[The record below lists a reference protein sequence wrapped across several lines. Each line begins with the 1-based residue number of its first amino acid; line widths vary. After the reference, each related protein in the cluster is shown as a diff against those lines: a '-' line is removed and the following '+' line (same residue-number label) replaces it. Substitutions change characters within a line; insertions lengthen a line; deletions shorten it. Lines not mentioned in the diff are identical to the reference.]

1 MKQKLLSKDKYNI
14 IMNKIPK
21 NCAFYH
27 VQEIPGLKKPTEGS
41 FDLRKNID
49 LFLGSCNFKNKKVLE
64 LGPASGFI
72 TFYLENKGAKMT
84 CIDLSIKKDKW
95 DTIPHANKN
104 WVKIQT
110 QFMKELSKVR
120 NAFWFAH
127 KQHKSKAK
135 LLETH
140 INNLPKSTPIHDY
153 GLVANVLLHIQNPFL
168 ALQKMSSKVKERMII
183 TELIDDIGLVSTKR
197 KLKLSNIGKSISSK
211 YFKKNTLIKFLPQN
225 SNPNTNYDTWWKLSP
240 STIIEIMKVLGFE
253 KEKYLEH
260 IQYCNN
266 KPIDM
271 YTIVFKRKTKI
282 QKY

>member
-1 MKQKLLSKDKYNI
+1 
-14 IMNKIPK
+14 MNKKIPK
-21 NCAFYH
+21 NCKFYH
-27 VQEIPGLKKPTEGS
+27 VQEIPGVNKPTMGL
-41 FDLRKNID
+41 FDLRKNIEI
-49 LFLGSCNFKNKKVLE
+49 FLGNCNFKNKKVLE

-72 TFYLENKGAKMT
+72 TFYLESKGAKMT

-95 DTIPHANKN
+95 DTVPHANKN
-104 WVKIQT
+104 WVKKQIQD
-110 QFMKELSKVR
+110 MKRLSKVR

-127 KQHKSKAK
+127 KQHNSKAK

-153 GLVANVLLHIQNPFL
+153 GLVATVLLHIQNPFL
-168 ALQKMSSKVKERMII
+168 ALQMMSSKVKEKII
-183 TELIDDIGLVSTKR
+183 IIDLIDDMGIVSSKN
-197 KLKLSNIGKSISSK
+197 KLKISNINKSISSI

-225 SNPNTNYDTWWKLSP
+225 TNTNLNYDTWWKLSP
-240 STIIEIMKVLGFE
+240 SAIVEMMKVLGFE

-266 KPIDM
+266 KPVDM
-271 YTIVFKRKTKI
+271 YTIVFKRKIKM

>member
-1 MKQKLLSKDKYNI
+1 MI
-14 IMNKIPK
+14 RIPK
-21 NCAFYH
+21 NCSFYH
-27 VQEIPGLKKPTEGS
+27 VQEIPGLTKPTVGP

-49 LFLGSCNFKNKKVLE
+49 QLLGNCTFKNKKVLE

-72 TFYLENKGAKMT
+72 TFYLESLGAKMT

-95 DTIPHANKN
+95 DIVPHANKN
-104 WVKIQT
+104 WKKNQLYGL
-110 QFMKELSKVR
+110 KALSKCR

-135 LLETH
+135 LIETH
-140 INNLPKSTPIHDY
+140 INNLPQSTPIHDY
-153 GLVANVLLHIQNPFL
+153 GIVATVLLHIQNPFL

-183 TELIDDIGLVSTKR
+183 SDFIDDMGTVSSNKF
-197 KLKLSNIGKSISSK
+197 KLSNISK
-211 YFKKNTLIKFLPQN
+211 YVLRKYFHKDTFTKFLPQGGK
-225 SNPNTNYDTWWKLSP
+225 TNLNYNTWWKLSTA
-240 STIIEIMKVLGFE
+240 TIIEMMNILGFE

-271 YTIVFKRKTKI
+271 YTIVFKRKIKI
-282 QKY
+282 KKL